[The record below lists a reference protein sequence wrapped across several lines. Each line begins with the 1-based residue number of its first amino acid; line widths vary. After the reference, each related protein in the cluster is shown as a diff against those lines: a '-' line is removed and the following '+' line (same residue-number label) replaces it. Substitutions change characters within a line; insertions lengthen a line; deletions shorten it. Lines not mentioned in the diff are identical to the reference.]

1 VKTAILFDLDGTLM
15 DTLQDLTDSVNYT
28 LAQFGLPEKTP
39 AQVRRIVGHGA
50 RNLVAQAVGRGADP
64 EAALAVYWPHYVA
77 HCRDHTAPY
86 PGVLE
91 VLEILKARYPVGI
104 VSNKPDDQVQIL
116 CREYFPGVYALGE
129 SPAIP
134 KKPAPDM
141 LLRAMKDLGADRCV
155 FVGDG
160 ETDVLTAKNAGA
172 PCLSVLW
179 GFRDREDLEAVGAA
193 YFCRSVQQL
202 PELIEALIKE

>member
-1 VKTAILFDLDGTLM
+1 MKTAVLFDLDGTLM

-28 LAQFGLPEKTP
+28 LAQFGLPGKNA
-39 AQVRRIVGHGA
+39 AQVRRLVGHGA
-50 RNLVAQAVGRGADP
+50 RNLVAQAVNGQADP
-64 EAALAVYWPHYVA
+64 EAALAVYWAHYVA

-91 VLEILKARYPVGI
+91 VLETLKTRYPVGI

-155 FVGDG
+155 YVGDG
-160 ETDVLTAKNAGA
+160 ETDVLTAQNAGM

-179 GFRDREDLEAVGAA
+179 GFRDREDLEAVGAEH
-193 YFCRSVQQL
+193 FCACVQQL
-202 PELIEALIKE
+202 PGLIGELIKE